1 MKRLNQLAVYI
12 ILVFFIVLSL
22 FVFVYHKEPTIIA
35 PRSDTTQFTITPN
48 DYSMHIVK
56 DSSTPTGIKKVY
68 FMTMD
73 TINDRNE
80 SLSFFVVHEYTRV
93 WIDGDLVFSEQ
104 PSAKMPQ
111 NYTLGCYWVRIP
123 LVNRDSFKSI
133 VIEEIPVYKS
143 LQNQKLTF
151 YVAGED
157 DFSNIILKENAP
169 QVLLALSS
177 IIIGLILLLI
187 TFIRYCLHRAKESS
201 ALLGIFAIL
210 IGIWKMG
217 DTTFLP
223 LVFNKSPRF
232 ISFMSLTAFY
242 LSPSALMLYIKYEFK
257 PRLEKYIDYGIFLSN
272 TFILE
277 VSLLQVLQIRDFR
290 EQLTMFHIV
299 LAFDVI
305 VVMVNIIDKY
315 RSHKGDRAQNVMLL
329 TFIICVCGVIMD
341 IVMYYVFNHSVGV
354 LYTLITFLI
363 YIIVNA
369 ILSTFLLAHQAR
381 IDELTGLMN
390 RSRCNDVVYNTPVVA
405 GDAIMIF
412 DLNDLKYTNDTL
424 GHEAGNQMIK
434 HFAHILSSQ
443 LPGMAFLGRYGG
455 DEFLAMI
462 RHCDEEQLH
471 RIAENIAYEVKQYN
485 QNAQF
490 PISYATGY
498 GLADEHTQALLDVF
512 NCADHRMYENK
523 KRIKEEDKK

>member
-56 DSSTPTGIKKVY
+56 DSSTPTGIKKEY

-111 NYTLGCYWVRIP
+111 NHTLGCYWVRIP

-151 YVAGED
+151 YVAEED

-187 TFIRYCLHRAKESS
+187 TFIRYCLHRAE
-201 ALLGIFAIL
+201 
-210 IGIWKMG
+210 
-217 DTTFLP
+217 
-223 LVFNKSPRF
+223 R
-232 ISFMSLTAFY
+232 
-242 LSPSALMLYIKYEFK
+242 
-257 PRLEKYIDYGIFLSN
+257 
-272 TFILE
+272 
-277 VSLLQVLQIRDFR
+277 
-290 EQLTMFHIV
+290 
-299 LAFDVI
+299 
-305 VVMVNIIDKY
+305 
-315 RSHKGDRAQNVMLL
+315 
-329 TFIICVCGVIMD
+329 
-341 IVMYYVFNHSVGV
+341 
-354 LYTLITFLI
+354 
-363 YIIVNA
+363 
-369 ILSTFLLAHQAR
+369 
-381 IDELTGLMN
+381 
-390 RSRCNDVVYNTPVVA
+390 
-405 GDAIMIF
+405 
-412 DLNDLKYTNDTL
+412 
-424 GHEAGNQMIK
+424 
-434 HFAHILSSQ
+434 
-443 LPGMAFLGRYGG
+443 
-455 DEFLAMI
+455 
-462 RHCDEEQLH
+462 
-471 RIAENIAYEVKQYN
+471 
-485 QNAQF
+485 
-490 PISYATGY
+490 
-498 GLADEHTQALLDVF
+498 
-512 NCADHRMYENK
+512 
-523 KRIKEEDKK
+523 

>member
-56 DSSTPTGIKKVY
+56 DSSTPTGIKKEY

-111 NYTLGCYWVRIP
+111 NHTLGCYWVRIP

-272 TFILE
+272 AFILE

-329 TFIICVCGVIMD
+329 TFIVCVCGVIMD
-341 IVMYYVFNHSVGV
+341 IVMY
-354 LYTLITFLI
+354 
-363 YIIVNA
+363 
-369 ILSTFLLAHQAR
+369 
-381 IDELTGLMN
+381 
-390 RSRCNDVVYNTPVVA
+390 
-405 GDAIMIF
+405 
-412 DLNDLKYTNDTL
+412 
-424 GHEAGNQMIK
+424 
-434 HFAHILSSQ
+434 
-443 LPGMAFLGRYGG
+443 
-455 DEFLAMI
+455 
-462 RHCDEEQLH
+462 
-471 RIAENIAYEVKQYN
+471 
-485 QNAQF
+485 
-490 PISYATGY
+490 
-498 GLADEHTQALLDVF
+498 
-512 NCADHRMYENK
+512 
-523 KRIKEEDKK
+523 